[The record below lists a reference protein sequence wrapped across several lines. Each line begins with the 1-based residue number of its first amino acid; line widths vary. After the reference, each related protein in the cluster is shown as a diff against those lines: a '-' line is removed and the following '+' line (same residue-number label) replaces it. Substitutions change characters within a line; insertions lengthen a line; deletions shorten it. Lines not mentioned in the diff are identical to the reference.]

1 MRLGIT
7 DVVLRVRDGTGT
19 VPYDDIVNP
28 TCRGD
33 PLWSPAHLLPF
44 IHTCAYSQTL
54 LFYIAVFDVRS
65 KEEPMHLALEN
76 KVAIIVGSSSGMGK
90 ATARSYA
97 QAGASVVLAARS
109 KDKLDNLSAE
119 IGDRAIACA
128 TDVRDVA
135 QVNHLIQT
143 TLDEFGQIDILV
155 YATGTNIPDRSLEV
169 LTHETWEMMI
179 GTNLT
184 GAFNCTKAVLPTMR
198 KQQSGLIIYLSSGCV
213 QSPDVSGVSYQAS
226 KHGMSGLA
234 HGTFKEEQENGIR
247 TTVIFPGLCDTPI
260 VLQRPTPTPPEVM
273 AKALKPEDVADACL
287 YVATTPSRARIP
299 ELILLP
305 AGL

>member
-1 MRLGIT
+1 
-7 DVVLRVRDGTGT
+7 
-19 VPYDDIVNP
+19 
-28 TCRGD
+28 
-33 PLWSPAHLLPF
+33 
-44 IHTCAYSQTL
+44 
-54 LFYIAVFDVRS
+54 
-65 KEEPMHLALEN
+65 MHHALEN

-109 KDKLDNLSAE
+109 KDKLDNLKAE
-119 IGDRAIACA
+119 IGNRAIACA
-128 TDVRDVA
+128 TDARDVG

-184 GAFNCTKAVLPTMR
+184 GAFNCTKAVLPVMR

-234 HGTFKEEQENGIR
+234 HGTFQEEQENGIR

-260 VLQRPTPTPPEVM
+260 VLKRPVPTPPEVM